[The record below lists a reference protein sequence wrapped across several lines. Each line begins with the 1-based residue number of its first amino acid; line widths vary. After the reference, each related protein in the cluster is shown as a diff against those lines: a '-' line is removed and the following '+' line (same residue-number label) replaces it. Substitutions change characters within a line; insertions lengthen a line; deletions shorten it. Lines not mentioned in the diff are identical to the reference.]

1 MSRSGNPYVR
11 FFINDHEG
19 ELTLRGSS
27 LAVRSLWLSM
37 VFLMERGTPRGYLR
51 LDPKSVKVGGPT
63 PDPTPKKVGGPTHNP
78 TSKKV
83 GGPTP
88 DPNSNAAGGPNLIP
102 ANGSLEA
109 NLFAILGLPETDRK
123 TFADAM
129 HELEQRGVFSRD
141 EKGVIYCR
149 RIIKEEKYKEAQA
162 KWGKLGAAKR
172 HQNEGDPS
180 RKKVGGPTS
189 NPAQKKV
196 GGPTPDPT
204 SQKAGG
210 PDSIPHTTY
219 INSPQPPSN
228 RGGLD
233 KKALADKLKDRRKAE
248 SGAQ

>member
-51 LDPKSVKVGGPT
+51 LDPKSVREGGPT
-63 PDPTPKKVGGPTHNP
+63 QDPTPNNLGGP

-83 GGPTP
+83 GGPKSKQVGG
-88 DPNSNAAGGPNLIP
+88 PNLKSTGGPNLIP
-102 ANGSLEA
+102 ANGSLES
-109 NLFAILGLPETDRK
+109 NLFAILGLPESDRA
-123 TFADAM
+123 TFKHAL

-149 RIIKEEKYKEAQA
+149 RIIKEEKYKEVQA
-162 KWGKLGAAKR
+162 KWGKMGAAKR
-172 HQNEGDPS
+172 QQNEGNPG
-180 RKKVGGPTS
+180 RKK
-189 NPAQKKV
+189 A
-196 GGPTPDPT
+196 GGPTPNR
-204 SQKAGG
+204 AGG
-210 PDSIPHTTY
+210 PTVSNAGGPTPKKVGEPDSIPHTTY
-219 INSPQPPSN
+219 INSPQPPST

-233 KKALADKLKDRRKAE
+233 KKAIAARLEQRRKEKGDA
-248 SGAQ
+248 